1 MNRPIS
7 VLTQGD
13 IEAMILALSEEIEQS
28 TYSYSDLSDAAAIA
42 EADFKFRAAKSMIE
56 IAATGSKMNA
66 QERQARVDVSAAE
79 EFRRWKIA
87 EARRQSMKEMLLSL
101 RARLDAT
108 RTLSANVRH
117 QT

>member
-1 MNRPIS
+1 MNRPVH

-13 IEAMILALSEEIEQS
+13 IENMILALSQEIEDS
-28 TYSYSDLSDAAAIA
+28 TYTYSDLSDTAAIA
-42 EADFKFRAAKSMIE
+42 EADFKFAAARAMIDL
-56 IAATGSKMNA
+56 ADKGAKMNA
-66 QERQARVDVSAAE
+66 QERQARVDVSAAPQ
-79 EFRRWKIA
+79 FRDWKIA
-87 EARRQSMKEMLLSL
+87 EARRQAMKEMLLSL